1 MRLIDKDALIEQIE
15 KNKCEPCKERK
26 EDYNGVRC
34 RACQYGDEM
43 DDIYDAPAVMEWI
56 PCSDRLPEKNGR
68 YLATRGLSAAG
79 GIWNRVYI
87 CNYSDLMGLKKD
99 KVFWQGNVGKSDFE
113 ELEDVIAWMPLPG
126 PAKLESE

>member
-1 MRLIDKDALIEQIE
+1 MDK
-15 KNKCEPCKERK
+15 
-26 EDYNGVRC
+26 
-34 RACQYGDEM
+34 
-43 DDIYDAPAVMEWI
+43 WI
-56 PCSDRLPEKNGR
+56 PCSEKLPEKNGR

-113 ELEDVIAWMPLPG
+113 ELEDVIAWMPLPRPYRG
-126 PAKLESE
+126 ETSEETDDNR